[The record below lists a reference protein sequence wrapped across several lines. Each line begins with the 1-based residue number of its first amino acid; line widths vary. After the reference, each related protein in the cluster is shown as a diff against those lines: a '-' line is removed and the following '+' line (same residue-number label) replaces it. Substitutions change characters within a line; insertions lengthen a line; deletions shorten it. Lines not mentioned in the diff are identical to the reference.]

1 MIRVL
6 GISGSPR
13 KGNSQ
18 YLLEK
23 SLAAASQVAPGEV
36 ETQLYSVRGKKY
48 GPCISCFKCGEQRGE
63 CIIKDDFQELREKW
77 VAADVIIYSVPVYH
91 MGIPAQLKAFIDR
104 LGNSL
109 FGRYAE
115 IFPGE
120 AKLPKNLKV
129 IGSIAQ
135 GAHLFS
141 GQEHAITDLINHA
154 MIMGCVPVTGDLW
167 EAYIGAGAWTYNEI
181 GRDVLEKSE
190 GDNSLD
196 TRVAMR
202 GAESIGRRAVELAF
216 ILKAGGQLNA
226 SRLEKDPV
234 YQPFLQNV
242 LGKTNSCSVT

>member
-1 MIRVL
+1 MIKVL
-6 GISGSPR
+6 GINGSPR

-23 SLAAASQVAPGEV
+23 ALAAAGQVAPGEV
-36 ETQLYSVRGKKY
+36 EVDLYSIRGKKY
-48 GPCISCFKCGEQRGE
+48 GPCISCFKCGELSGE

-77 VAADVIIYSVPVYH
+77 VLADVIIYSVPVYH

-115 IFPGE
+115 LFPGE
-120 AKLPKNLKV
+120 SKLPKSLKV

-154 MIMGCVPVTGDLW
+154 IIMGCIPVSGDLW

-181 GRDVLEKSE
+181 ERNVLEQRE
-190 GDNSLD
+190 GDGSLD
-196 TRVAMR
+196 TRVALR
-202 GAESIGRRAVELAF
+202 GAESIGRRATELAF
-216 ILKAGGQLNA
+216 ILKAGGQANA
-226 SRLEKDPV
+226 GRLGKDPI
-234 YQPFLQNV
+234 YQPFLHRVQ
-242 LGKTNSCSVT
+242 S